1 MKQVV
6 QGGKERGVVLE
17 DVAAAQVVPGH
28 LLVRTTRSLISA
40 GTERAVV
47 ETGASGYVAR
57 ARQQPERV
65 TKALDKLRTDGVG
78 PTVELVRGQTKR
90 TFALGY
96 SSVGRVVAVG
106 QGVSGYEVG
115 DRVASNGP
123 HAELNMVPVNLS
135 APVPDGVSD
144 DEAAFT
150 VLGSIALQGVRLAAP
165 TLGETVAVIGLGLV
179 GQLAAQLL
187 RASGA
192 RVLGFDTAADR
203 VQLARRPGVDAHV
216 VGEGTDTVSVAR
228 LATGEVGVDAVVVTA
243 SAPGDEIVHQAA
255 EMCRKRGRVVVVGSV
270 GLGLRR
276 ADFYEKELTL
286 QVSCSY
292 GPGRYDP
299 SYEAG
304 GGDYPLAFV
313 RWTEQRNLAAV
324 LGAMATGALDVG
336 PLVSARYPLDAAE
349 EAYDS
354 LLTKSAVGILLE
366 FPESDLSGVP
376 SSLGRDRVVEHR
388 PAARKSALVGAVIG
402 TGGYAQAR
410 LIPALQAAG
419 VDLRWVASARGGSAA
434 TAAHRFGVARS
445 TTDVDAILA
454 DADVDVVVVAT
465 RHDSHARLTA
475 DALRA
480 GKSVYVEKPLC
491 LIPDELHDVMDAYE
505 AAGVEPNSPLLTV
518 GFNRRFAP
526 LTEEVRRRLDG
537 HARPVAITITCNAG
551 RTAADHWVN
560 DPAVGGGR
568 LLGEACH
575 FVDLASYLA
584 GAAVVSVHAVAAAKA
599 TSSATPDTASI
610 QMELVDGSVATVLYL
625 ANGSSRYPKE
635 RVEVFSDGK
644 VMLIDNFR
652 TFKEFGTG
660 RPRTRRLRRQDKGND
675 RAVEI
680 FVQAVRA
687 GAASPIAFD
696 QLVASSAATL
706 AIVASLEQGRRIT
719 VDEVLGRG

>member
-1 MKQVV
+1 M

-17 DVAAAQVVPGH
+17 DVPAAQVAPGH

-47 ETGASGYVAR
+47 ETGASGYVSR

-65 TKALDKLRTDGVG
+65 TKALDKLRTDGLG

-106 QGVSGYEVG
+106 RGVTGYEVG

-123 HAELNMVPVNLS
+123 HAELNMVPVNLC

-216 VGEGTDTVSVAR
+216 VGEGTDPVSLAR

-243 SAPGDEIVHQAA
+243 SSPSDDIVHQAA
-255 EMCRKRGRVVVVGSV
+255 DMCRKRGRVVVIGSV
-270 GLGLRR
+270 GLSLRR

-292 GPGRYDP
+292 GPGRYDT

-304 GGDYPLAFV
+304 GNDYPLAFV
-313 RWTEQRNLAAV
+313 RWTEQRNLGAI
-324 LGAMATGALDVG
+324 LGAMATDALKVG
-336 PLVSARYPLDAAE
+336 PLISARYPLDAAE
-349 EAYDS
+349 EAYAS
-354 LLTKSAVGILLE
+354 LLTRSAIGIILE
-366 FPESDLSGVP
+366 FPQSDGSDVP
-376 SSLGRDRVVEHR
+376 SVERARVVEHR

-454 DADVDVVVVAT
+454 DDDVDIVVVGT

-491 LIPDELHDVMDAYE
+491 LTSDELCDVVDAYE
-505 AAGVEPNSPLLTV
+505 AAGGEPRSPLLTV

-537 HARPVAITITCNAG
+537 HVRPVAITITCNAG

-560 DPAVGGGR
+560 DRAVGGGR

-584 GAAVVSVHAVAAAKA
+584 GAAVVSVQAVAAAKA

-610 QMELVDGSVATVLYL
+610 QMELADGSLATVLYL
-625 ANGSSRYPKE
+625 SNGSPRYPKE
-635 RVEVFSDGK
+635 RVEAFSDGK
-644 VMLIDNFR
+644 IMLIDNFR
-652 TFKEFGTG
+652 TFKEFGRG

-675 RAVEI
+675 RAVEV

-696 QLVASSAATL
+696 ELVASSAATL
-706 AIVASLEQGRRIT
+706 AIVTSLEQGRRVT

>member
-1 MKQVV
+1 M
-6 QGGKERGVVLE
+6 VLE
-17 DVAAAQVVPGH
+17 DVPAPQVAPGH

-47 ETGASGYVAR
+47 ETGASGYFAR

-65 TKALDKLRTDGVG
+65 TKALDKLRTDGLG
-78 PTVELVRGQTKR
+78 PTAELVLGQTKR
-90 TFALGY
+90 TFTLGY

-106 QGVSGYEVG
+106 LGVTGYEVG

-123 HAELNMVPVNLS
+123 HAELTMVPVNLC

-203 VQLARRPGVDAHV
+203 VELARRPGIEAHV
-216 VGEGTDTVSVAR
+216 AGEGTDPVSVAR
-228 LATGEVGVDAVVVTA
+228 LETGEVGVDAVVVTA
-243 SAPGDEIVHQAA
+243 SSLSDDIVHQAA
-255 EMCRKRGRVVVVGSV
+255 DMCRKRGRVVVVGSV

-304 GGDYPLAFV
+304 GTDYPLAFV

-324 LGAMATGALDVG
+324 LGAMATGALIAG
-336 PLVSARYPLDAAE
+336 PLISARYPLDAAE

-366 FPESDLSGVP
+366 FPEGGNVP
-376 SSLGRDRVVEHR
+376 SSVQRARVVEHR
-388 PAARKSALVGAVIG
+388 PTARGPAVVAAVIG

-445 TTDVDAILA
+445 TTDVHAILG
-454 DADVDVVVVAT
+454 DADVDVVVIGT

-491 LIPDELHDVMDAYE
+491 LTAEELRDVVAAYE
-505 AAGVEPNSPLLTV
+505 AAGVDPSPPLLTV

-537 HARPVAITITCNAG
+537 HARPVAVTITCNAG

-560 DPAVGGGR
+560 DPALGGGR

-610 QMELVDGSVATVLYL
+610 QLELADGSVATVLYL
-625 ANGSSRYPKE
+625 SNGSSRYPKE

-644 VMLIDNFR
+644 VLLIDNFR

-660 RPRTRRLRRQDKGND
+660 RPRTRRLRRQDKGNN
-675 RAVEI
+675 RAVEV

-687 GAASPIAFD
+687 GAASPIAFEE
-696 QLVASSAATL
+696 LVASSAATL
-706 AIVASLEQGRRIT
+706 AIVASLEHGRRVT
-719 VDEVLGRG
+719 VEEVLSRG